1 MKKLLVRL
9 FLFFKGDAILR
20 RINKTPRVLFYHGI
34 DNVKY
39 PEIETENI
47 DVSVFE
53 KQIEYLIKH
62 YEIISI
68 EEFDRRFR
76 EDEFTNKEI
85 VLTFDDGYANNLY
98 VLEPIL
104 SKYNLPFTVFA
115 STEHIDTGHFFPTSI
130 NRIIVHGAGLDEVK
144 IPSQDLVLPL
154 KTKEERDYAAS
165 TISNLLKTSPLKDMK
180 TITQELIDNVSE
192 EEWKRLEVKHKS
204 QRPMTW
210 DELIELSKRPNVI
223 IGSHCRWHICC
234 HSNQDEE
241 VVREEIEESKRD
253 LESKLGVECKYF
265 AYPNGDFTDYSNEI
279 VKANYSMGFSVKKDR
294 IFKSSNIVIMPR
306 IAVPAR
312 MDIFRIIIGTIL

>member
-20 RINKTPRVLFYHGI
+20 RINKTPRILFYHGI

-47 DVSVFE
+47 DISVFE

-68 EEFDRRFR
+68 EEFDKRFR
-76 EDEFTNKEI
+76 ENKFTNKEI

-98 VLEPIL
+98 IVKPIL

-130 NRIIVHGAGLDEVK
+130 NRIIVHGAGLDEVS
-144 IPSQDLVLPL
+144 IPSQGLVLSL
-154 KTKEERDYAAS
+154 VTEKERDYAAS
-165 TISNLLKTSPLKDMK
+165 TISNLLKTMPLDDMK
-180 TITQELIDNVSE
+180 TITQELINNVSA
-192 EEWKRLEVKHKS
+192 EEWKSLEEKHKS

-210 DELIELSKRPNVI
+210 DELIELSKRPNVT

-234 HSNQDEE
+234 HSNQKEE
-241 VVREEIEESKRD
+241 IVREEIEESKRD
-253 LESKLGVECKYF
+253 LENKLEQECKYF

-279 VKANYSMGFSVKKDR
+279 VEKNYSMGFSTNRTERVSK
-294 IFKSSNIVIMPR
+294 NNNLAIMPR
-306 IAVPAR
+306 ISVPSKLS
-312 MDIFRIIIGTIL
+312 IFKIIINI